1 MKDVKM
7 LIMATIGIVALILLP
22 VVLVSETKAELQPQ
36 IDSLESQI
44 ADNKAPDIDLYIAY
58 LQEQIDALK
67 AIPTCAPTIE
77 PPIPTIAPEP
87 TIENGMTMT
96 YLGDFKIV
104 GYYKGGNGLITATGA
119 KCKEGVTIA
128 VDPKVIPYGTYVYIE
143 DIGIRLAQD
152 CGGFTGKVID
162 VYWKTKA
169 ECYDWND
176 TPDDSHR
183 KVWIIE

>member
-1 MKDVKM
+1 MITMV
-7 LIMATIGIVALILLP
+7 IAALILLP
-22 VVLVSETKAELQPQ
+22 LFLVAETKAELQAQ
-36 IDSLESQI
+36 IDRLESQI
-44 ADNKAPDIDLYIAY
+44 ADNTPPDIDLYIAD

-67 AIPTCAPTIE
+67 AIPTCVPTATPE
-77 PPIPTIAPEP
+77 PTIAPP
-87 TIENGMTMT
+87 IENGMTMT

-104 GYYKGGNGLITATGA
+104 GYYKGGNGLITATGVQ
-119 KCKEGVTIA
+119 CKEGVTIA

-176 TPDDSHR
+176 TPDDTHR
-183 KVWIIE
+183 KVWIIK